1 MKNLFKSILAMIAV
15 AICLNAVA
23 QEKIIVATGDK
34 KGGSTYSVMF
44 GELNQ
49 MCGNGD
55 WVERETKG
63 GIDNKT
69 LLIGNQVNAAIVQ
82 SDMLEFERR
91 VDASKVANI
100 KTLIALHPEELHFIA
115 RADVKKEG
123 GLSVA
128 GFNVGGTAVTF
139 NTLADLKGRNVGAV
153 GGSIA
158 SANVVAANS
167 GLGFKVLPVAD
178 NETLKTKLLSGDL
191 DAILVVGGAPH
202 GLVKALPPAFKI
214 LPIPQDLVT
223 KLSASK
229 LYFPAKLS
237 YQNLNASGVQS
248 VATQALLV
256 TRVYRSQEMIGKL
269 KNMRACFD
277 AKLGNIQDKT
287 GTHPKWQEVDA
298 SNHGGWAWY
307 ELP

>member
-1 MKNLFKSILAMIAV
+1 MKNLFKSILAMVAV

-55 WVERETKG
+55 WVEKETKG
-63 GIDNKT
+63 GIDNKN

-91 VDASKVANI
+91 VDAPKVANI
-100 KTLIALHPEELHFIA
+100 KTLIALFPEELHFIA
-115 RADVKKEG
+115 RADVKREG
-123 GLSVA
+123 GYL
-128 GFNVGGTAVTF
+128 GGLVGGKDVKF
-139 NTLADLKGRNVGAV
+139 NSLADLKGRNVGAV

-178 NETLKTKLLSGDL
+178 NETLKAKLLSGEL

-202 GLVKALPPAFKI
+202 GLVKSLPATFKI

-298 SNHGGWAWY
+298 SNHGGWSWY

>member
-1 MKNLFKSILAMIAV
+1 MKKFLTSIIALV
-15 AICLNAVA
+15 TMAIGLNAMA

-34 KGGSTYSVMF
+34 KGGSVYSLMF
-44 GELNQ
+44 GELNAV
-49 MCGNGD
+49 CGAG
-55 WVERETKG
+55 WGEKETTG
-63 GIDNKT
+63 GINNKN

-91 VDASKVANI
+91 VDPSKVANI

-123 GLSVA
+123 GYL
-128 GFNVGGTAVTF
+128 GGLVGAKEVTF
-139 NTLADLKGRNVGAV
+139 NSLADLKGRNVGAV

-158 SANVVAANS
+158 SASVVAANS
-167 GLGFKVLPVAD
+167 GLGFKVLPVA
-178 NETLKTKLLSGDL
+178 NNTELKDKLLKGEL

-202 GLVKALPPAFKI
+202 PMVESLPNTFKI

-229 LYFPAKLS
+229 LYAPVKLS

-256 TRVYRSQEMIGKL
+256 SRVYRSPEMIQQL
-269 KNMRACFD
+269 KDFRACYQ
-277 AKLGNIQDKT
+277 ANVGKIMDKR
-287 GTHPKWQEVDA
+287 GTHPKWQHVDPA
-298 SNHGGWAWY
+298 SRGNWAWY
-307 ELP
+307 ELN